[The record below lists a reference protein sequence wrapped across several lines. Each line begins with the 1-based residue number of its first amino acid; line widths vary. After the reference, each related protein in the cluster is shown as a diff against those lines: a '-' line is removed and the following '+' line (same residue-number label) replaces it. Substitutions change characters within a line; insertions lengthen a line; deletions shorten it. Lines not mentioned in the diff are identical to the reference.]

1 VTARSLALALLA
13 LAALSA
19 LAGCSSLTRPSELT
33 VAAEP
38 LPSRAVE
45 AAQPGS
51 GHVPKQQ
58 TACQ

>member
-1 VTARSLALALLA
+1 MTARSFALALLA
-13 LAALSA
+13 SLALLP
-19 LAGCSSLTRPSELT
+19 LAGCSSLTRPAALT